1 MHANQPA
8 QSATPMP
15 ERIVLTGFM
24 GAGKSTVGRIVAERL
39 GWEFVD
45 LDDVIVE
52 AAGKSIAALFDSV
65 GETAFRAQEHQALH
79 SVLARPRMVLALG
92 GGAIE
97 TAANRDLLQASAST
111 RVVFLEAPLGTLLE
125 RCQQQ
130 QAQPGAAARP
140 VLADLENLLQ
150 RFTLRL
156 PHYRTAHITV
166 RTTGKDAASVAD
178 ELLRQLQAV

>member
-1 MHANQPA
+1 MHASNPTPPA
-8 QSATPMP
+8 TTVP

-24 GAGKSTVGRIVAERL
+24 GAGKSTVGRTVAERL

-52 AAGKSIAALFDSV
+52 AAGKSIAELFDSI
-65 GETAFRAQEHQALH
+65 GEAAFREQEHRALH
-79 SVLARPRMVLALG
+79 SVLARSRIVLALG

-97 TAANRDLLQASAST
+97 TAANRDLLRNSANT
-111 RVVFLEAPLGTLLE
+111 CVVYLEAPLGTLLE

-130 QAQPGAAARP
+130 QAQPGAAVRP

-156 PHYRTAHITV
+156 PHYRTAHHTV
-166 RTTGKDAASVAD
+166 RTTGKDPASVAE
-178 ELLRQLQAV
+178 ELLRKLQIS